1 MVCMS
6 SETKTRN
13 ARTKARRRMAAS
25 THSYVSCT
33 HAPRP
38 GIDARSSG
46 TSEDSKTTTLSRVDR
61 GARVRH
67 PTHVRTASIVHL
79 RAGGPPPDLGVL
91 EDAVGLDVDLRSGQL
106 RRESRVL
113 AFLADRER
121 QLVVGHERP
130 HSLAR

>member
-6 SETKTRN
+6 SGPDTRN

-38 GIDARSSG
+38 GNDARSSG
-46 TSEDSKTTTLSRVDR
+46 TSEDSKTTTLSRADR

-67 PTHVRTASIVHL
+67 PTHVRTASILHL
-79 RAGGPPPDLGVL
+79 RAGRPATAQPSRVL

-106 RRESRVL
+106 RRE
-113 AFLADRER
+113 
-121 QLVVGHERP
+121 
-130 HSLAR
+130 